1 MTELAIA
8 PSVTGEASAGLAAER
23 IYHEQSRHQQS
34 RREQSRRELGAFL
47 RSRREAITPDQ
58 VGLPAN
64 GRRRT
69 PGLRR
74 EEVAQLAGVGV
85 TWYTWLEQGRDITV
99 SWQVLEAISRTL
111 MLDPAERN
119 HLFTLAGG
127 GEHEMQKECQSLSP
141 PIQVILD
148 GLDPFPA
155 AVQNARF
162 QLLAFN
168 DAYDD
173 LIDKVS
179 AMPFEDRNSLWL
191 CFTHPRWRAAIVD
204 WDDAVGRQVAQLRA
218 AMAEHVAEPAWKA
231 LVGRLI
237 AASPEFAERWERR
250 EVRGVENRTKS
261 LINPKVGLLRLDH
274 TNLWFGPR
282 LGTRL
287 VTYTPADATTRT
299 RLEKL
304 AAARAAH

>member
-1 MTELAIA
+1 MTRLAIA
-8 PSVTGEASAGLAAER
+8 APATGDAPAAQAAGLRASPDE
-23 IYHEQSRHQQS
+23 HSRK
-34 RREQSRRELGAFL
+34 EQSRRELGAFL
-47 RSRREAITPDQ
+47 RSRREAITPAQ

-99 SWQVLEAISRTL
+99 SEQVLEAVSRTL

-141 PIQVILD
+141 SIQVILD
-148 GLDPFPA
+148 GLNPFPA

-162 QLLAFN
+162 QILAFN
-168 DAYDD
+168 DSYNH
-173 LIDKVS
+173 LIDNLS
-179 AMPFEDRNSLWL
+179 ALPFEDRNSMWL
-191 CFTHPRWRAAIVD
+191 CFTNPFWRAATVD
-204 WDDAVGRQVAQLRA
+204 WEDVVGRMVAQLRA
-218 AMAEHVAEPAWKA
+218 AMAEHLAEPAWKT
-231 LVGRLI
+231 LVSRL
-237 AASPEFAERWERR
+237 ATASPEFAEMWERH
-250 EVRGVENRTKS
+250 EVRGLENRTKNI
-261 LINPKVGLLRLDH
+261 INRKVGLLRLDY

-287 VTYTPADATTRT
+287 VTYTPVDDTTRT

-304 AAARAAH
+304 AAESPA